1 MSLCSLIYNAN
12 HEINSSNDLVNVMN
26 IGNQLYSRLS
36 HSAQQAFLLQTE
48 LPTMLNVFDN
58 DYQLQYSESY
68 SGTLHHQ
75 TTIEGYDYCTSL
87 ETAFQSLM
95 SDNYTSFILTIGS
108 TAVAIYCHGNMGFN
122 SHARDLYGRSN
133 INGTCVLLELPSLNS
148 LICYF
153 QSIHVNI
160 DIFEI
165 KGVKIQKVQAATTQ
179 TAECLIPACANFEIS
194 CTVAVY
200 SICYSI
206 VKSCTVT
213 GIQRH

>member
-1 MSLCSLIYNAN
+1 MIK
-12 HEINSSNDLVNVMN
+12 
-26 IGNQLYSRLS
+26 
-36 HSAQQAFLLQTE
+36 
-48 LPTMLNVFDN
+48 
-58 DYQLQYSESY
+58 DYQLQFSESY

-95 SDNYTSFILTIGS
+95 SDNYTSFILTIGP

-160 DIFEI
+160 
-165 KGVKIQKVQAATTQ
+165 TQ